1 VHLAETLVA
10 LGGSFL
16 AAALLARLGRRIE
29 LPTIPLFMLAGILF
43 GPHTPGIVLVSEPS
57 DFALLASLGLIFL
70 LFYLGLEF
78 HLDDLV
84 GGGGR
89 LLLVGGAYIVL
100 NVGGGLVFGLA
111 LGWGSDEAMVVAG
124 VVGISSSA
132 IVTKVLVELGRLAN
146 PESRLILGII
156 VVEDIFLALYL
167 ALLQPIFGAAD
178 GFWDAAGQVGVAFAF
193 LLALFAVARWG
204 AKPVGKLVAL
214 KDDELLVVTFVGLA
228 ILTAGIAEELGVSD
242 AIGAFMIGLVLGNTK
257 SAPRIRKLVHPLRDA
272 FAAVFFFSFG
282 LSIDPGD
289 VRSVTVPITVAVLVT
304 VVLNLLA
311 GVVAARVY
319 RLDRFGALNIGL
331 TVLSRGEFAL
341 VLAALAA
348 SAGLDER
355 IAPFTAGYVLV
366 LAIIGPLAATHSARI
381 GRLLPSRAGGSQVE
395 SQPRA

>member
-1 VHLAETLVA
+1 MHLAETLVA

-43 GPHTPGIVLVSEPS
+43 GPHTPGIVLVSEPD
-57 DFALLASLGLIFL
+57 DFALLASLGLVFL

-78 HLDDLV
+78 HLDDLL

-89 LLLVGGAYIVL
+89 LLLVGGAYILL
-100 NVGGGLVFGLA
+100 NVGGGLAFGFA
-111 LGWGSDEAMVVAG
+111 LGWGSDEAMVIAG
-124 VVGISSSA
+124 IIGISSSA

-146 PESRLILGII
+146 PESKLILGII
-156 VVEDIFLALYL
+156 VVEDIFLAFYL

-178 GFWDAAGQVGVAFAF
+178 GFWDAAAQVGVAFAF
-193 LLALFAVARWG
+193 LLALFVVARWG

-214 KDDELLVVTFVGLA
+214 KDDELLVVTFLGMA
-228 ILTAGIAEELGVSD
+228 ILTAGIAEQLGVSD

-272 FAAVFFFSFG
+272 FGALFFFSFG

-289 VRSVTVPITVAVLVT
+289 VWSVALPITMAVLLT
-304 VVLNLLA
+304 IGFNLAA
-311 GVVAARVY
+311 GLLAARVY
-319 RLDRFGALNIGL
+319 AMDRLAALNIGL

-366 LAIIGPLAATHSARI
+366 LAIVGPLAATHSAWL
-381 GRLLPSRAGGSQVE
+381 GRRLPSRERPVQV
-395 SQPRA
+395 QT

>member
-1 VHLAETLVA
+1 MHLAETLVA

-43 GPHTPGIVLVSEPS
+43 GPHTPGIVLVSEPD
-57 DFALLASLGLIFL
+57 DFALLASLGLVFL

-78 HLDDLV
+78 HLDDLL

-89 LLLVGGAYIVL
+89 LLLVGGAYILL
-100 NVGGGLVFGLA
+100 NVGGGLAFGFA

-124 VVGISSSA
+124 IIGISSSA

-146 PESRLILGII
+146 PESKLILGII
-156 VVEDIFLALYL
+156 VVEDIFLAFYL

-178 GFWDAAGQVGVAFAF
+178 GFWDAAAQVGVAFAF
-193 LLALFAVARWG
+193 LLALFVVARWG

-214 KDDELLVVTFVGLA
+214 KDDELLVVTFLGMA
-228 ILTAGIAEELGVSD
+228 ILTAGIAEQLGVSD

-272 FAAVFFFSFG
+272 FGALFFFSFG
-282 LSIDPGD
+282 LSIEPGD
-289 VRSVTVPITVAVLVT
+289 VWSVALPITVAVLLT
-304 VVLNLLA
+304 IGFNLAA
-311 GVVAARVY
+311 GLLAARVY
-319 RLDRFGALNIGL
+319 AMDRLAALNIGL

-366 LAIIGPLAATHSARI
+366 LAIVGPLAATHSAWL
-381 GRLLPSRAGGSQVE
+381 GRRLPSRERSVQV
-395 SQPRA
+395 RTKA

>member
-1 VHLAETLVA
+1 MHLAETMVA

-43 GPHTPGIVLVSEPS
+43 GPHTPGIVLVSEPD
-57 DFALLASLGLIFL
+57 DFALLASLGLVFL

-78 HLDDLV
+78 HLDDLL

-89 LLLVGGAYIVL
+89 LLLVGGAYILL
-100 NVGGGLVFGLA
+100 NVGGGLAFGFA

-124 VVGISSSA
+124 IIGISSSA

-146 PESRLILGII
+146 PESKLILGII
-156 VVEDIFLALYL
+156 VVEDIFLAFYL

-178 GFWDAAGQVGVAFAF
+178 GFWDAAAQVGVAFAF
-193 LLALFAVARWG
+193 LLALFVVARWG

-214 KDDELLVVTFVGLA
+214 KDDELLVVTFLGMA
-228 ILTAGIAEELGVSD
+228 ILTAGIAEQLGVSD

-272 FAAVFFFSFG
+272 FGALFFFSFG
-282 LSIDPGD
+282 LSIEPAD
-289 VRSVTVPITVAVLVT
+289 VWSVALPITVAVLLT
-304 VVLNLLA
+304 IGFNLAA
-311 GVVAARVY
+311 GLLAARVY
-319 RLDRFGALNIGL
+319 AMDRLAALNIGL

-366 LAIIGPLAATHSARI
+366 LAIVGPLAATHSAWL
-381 GRLLPSRAGGSQVE
+381 GRRLPSRERSVQV
-395 SQPRA
+395 RTKA